1 MQTSTLLAKKGMIMC
16 DVIADE
22 NGNVRLPKEILEQ
35 LKVKP
40 GDLVSFTMSLY
51 GAGLVRARNR
61 SVPDLK
67 ETLCREGKEHLPV
80 EQMRH

>member
-1 MQTSTLLAKKGMIMC
+1 MC

-61 SVPDLK
+61 SVTDMEELP
-67 ETLCREGKEHLPV
+67 CREGQDALPV
-80 EQMRH
+80 EQTRR

>member
-1 MQTSTLLAKKGMIMC
+1 MIMC
-16 DVIADE
+16 DVIADQD
-22 NGNVRLPKEILEQ
+22 GNVSFPKEILEQ

-61 SVPDLK
+61 SITNLD
-67 ETLCREGKEHLPV
+67 ETRTTEAQEPLRV
-80 EQMRH
+80 D

>member
-22 NGNVRLPKEILEQ
+22 NGNVRLPKEILQQ

-40 GDLVSFTMSLY
+40 GDLVNFTMSMY

-61 SVPDLK
+61 SITDME
-67 ETLCREGKEHLPV
+67 ETLCRDGRDRTPASA
-80 EQMRH
+80 